1 MSKNPFE
8 GVQLVTPNS
17 PKQNTEEKTT
27 ENKESQT
34 TTTTETPPVGVIDLS
49 GLEDERPFLEK
60 VRSEQESTELVSET
74 PAPVESNTEEDT
86 VYSALVKELVDKG
99 ILEVPEDFKVESS
112 DDLASLFDQTLNSRL
127 EDNVNGFVQNFSGAK
142 KMFLEIE
149 DAFDDELVAMRVAR
163 DIDYFEQITPEVLR
177 QQESVQKDI
186 LGRYLKLKGMSPAEV
201 NEAIQEA
208 ETLAKLEEKASA
220 ALPQLKQS
228 AKQYVEQKRKDKTE
242 REQRVQKQHEEDFKS
257 LINSVDSLSEI
268 LPGVELTTKHKSAI
282 KKAMSSVSHTDPE
295 TGAQFTE
302 LGFKQYSNPKGFERL
317 IQFYNV
323 LGLFNTDKEGNFQP
337 DMNKLVKL
345 TEKQVKR
352 KLDELIREQQQTSIP
367 GQKSSAGTKLN
378 ISFWEDAF
386 GND

>member
-17 PKQNTEEKTT
+17 PQENTENTT
-27 ENKESQT
+27 PENEQSQPT
-34 TTTTETPPVGVIDLS
+34 TNTETPSPGLIDLS

-60 VRSEQESTELVSET
+60 VRAEEDEDDSLTT
-74 PAPVESNTEEDT
+74 PSPTTESNEEDT
-86 VYSALVKELVDKG
+86 IYSALVKELVDKG
-99 ILEVPEDFKVESS
+99 ILEVPENFRVETS

-163 DIDYFEQITPEVLR
+163 DIDYFDKITPEVLSA
-177 QQESVQKDI
+177 QESIQKDI
-186 LGRYLKLKGMSPAEV
+186 LGRYLKLKGMSPQEV
-201 NEAIQEA
+201 DEAIQEA
-208 ETLAKLEEKASA
+208 ETLAKLEEKALT
-220 ALPQLKQS
+220 ALPQLRQS
-228 AKQYVEQKRKDKTE
+228 AKQYVEQKRKEKDE
-242 REQRVQKQHEEDFKS
+242 RTQRMQKQQEEDFQS
-257 LINSVDSLSEI
+257 LMNSVDSLNEI
-268 LPGVELTTKHKSAI
+268 LPGIELTTRHKTAI
-282 KKAMSSVSHTDPE
+282 KNAMSDVAYTDPQ

-302 LGFKQYSNPKGFERL
+302 LGYKQHSNPKGFERL

-323 LGLFNTDKEGNFQP
+323 LGLFNTDKEGNFKP

-386 GND
+386 GDD

>member
-17 PKQNTEEKTT
+17 PKQNTEDTT
-27 ENKESQT
+27 PESPESQPAPS
-34 TTTTETPPVGVIDLS
+34 TETPPLGVIDLS

-60 VRSEQESTELVSET
+60 VRAEQDTPELAPET
-74 PAPVESNTEEDT
+74 PAPAQSNEDDT

-99 ILEVPEDFKVESS
+99 ILEVPEDFKVETS

-127 EDNVNGFVQNFSGAK
+127 EDNVNGYVQNFSGAK

-163 DIDYFEQITPEVLR
+163 DIDYFEQITPEVLS
-177 QQESVQKDI
+177 QQESIQKDI

-208 ETLAKLEEKASA
+208 ETLAKLEEKASV

-228 AKQYVEQKRKDKTE
+228 AKQYVEQKRKDKE
-242 REQRVQKQHEEDFKS
+242 DREQRIQKQQEEDFES
-257 LINSVDSLSEI
+257 LMNSVDSLNEI
-268 LPGVELTTKHKSAI
+268 LPGVELTTRHKTAI
-282 KKAMSSVSHTDPE
+282 KKAMSNIAHTDPE
-295 TGAQFTE
+295 SGAQFTE
-302 LGFKQYSNPKGFERL
+302 LGFKQHSNPKGFERL

-386 GND
+386 GDD